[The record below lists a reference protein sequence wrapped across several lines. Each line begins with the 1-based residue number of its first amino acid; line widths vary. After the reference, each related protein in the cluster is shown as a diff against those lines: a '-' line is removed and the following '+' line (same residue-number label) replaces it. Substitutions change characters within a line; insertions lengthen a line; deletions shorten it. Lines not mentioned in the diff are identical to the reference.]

1 MPPPPDTGMARF
13 LDAPAAHSPDKTA
26 LIDDGGAVTFA
37 EAARMAN
44 RLARAFAR
52 LGAAR
57 GDRVALIL
65 PNGVPFVLVE
75 IAIVRGGM
83 VKVPLNIRFHI
94 EEVLYSLA
102 DCEPALLICDG
113 ACADAVLARRDRLPS
128 LKSIVT
134 VGGRCDGCE
143 RYEDIVAGGDA
154 AAPAVAYGDDDPIL
168 IRYTGGTTGRP
179 KGIVH
184 THASFLS
191 VNRDVLRELRLTA
204 DDVVLN
210 LGHLSH
216 GLNFMWGAH
225 YGAGSTQILRERFE
239 PARVLDDVERHR
251 VSFVYMVPTMVQ
263 RLLREDD
270 GRADL
275 SSLRMLLYASAPM
288 PAPALRAAIERF
300 GPVCVQVYTLSE
312 APVITTILRPDEHV
326 DLATPAG
333 NRLESCGRAVATM
346 ELRLID
352 DDGAEVAPGAVGE
365 IAVRSVNNM
374 AGYWRRPAET
384 AATLVDGWVLTGDM
398 ARRDDD
404 GYFYIVDR
412 KKDVII
418 TGAFNVY
425 PKEVEDVLYR
435 HPAVAQAAVVG
446 APDDEWGEAVKAFV
460 VLRPGRTATAQELT
474 AFCGD
479 FLAGYKKPRAVEF
492 LDTLPLS
499 PVGKVTRRAL
509 RERGPDLPLGEAGA
523 KG

>member
-1 MPPPPDTGMARF
+1 
-13 LDAPAAHSPDKTA
+13 
-26 LIDDGGAVTFA
+26 
-37 EAARMAN
+37 
-44 RLARAFAR
+44 
-52 LGAAR
+52 
-57 GDRVALIL
+57 
-65 PNGVPFVLVE
+65 
-75 IAIVRGGM
+75 
-83 VKVPLNIRFHI
+83 
-94 EEVLYSLA
+94 
-102 DCEPALLICDG
+102 
-113 ACADAVLARRDRLPS
+113 
-128 LKSIVT
+128 
-134 VGGRCDGCE
+134 
-143 RYEDIVAGGDA
+143 
-154 AAPAVAYGDDDPIL
+154 
-168 IRYTGGTTGRP
+168 
-179 KGIVH
+179 
-184 THASFLS
+184 
-191 VNRDVLRELRLTA
+191 
-204 DDVVLN
+204 
-210 LGHLSH
+210 
-216 GLNFMWGAH
+216 
-225 YGAGSTQILRERFE
+225 
-239 PARVLDDVERHR
+239 
-251 VSFVYMVPTMVQ
+251 MVPTMVQ
-263 RLLREDD
+263 RLLRDDD

-288 PAPALRAAIERF
+288 PGPVLRAAIERF

-346 ELRLID
+346 EMRLID

-384 AATLVDGWVLTGDM
+384 AAALVDGWVLTGDM

-404 GYFYIVDR
+404 GYYYIVDR

-492 LDTLPLS
+492 LDALPLS
-499 PVGKVTRRAL
+499 PVGKVARRAL